1 MVLRSNAMSEAT
13 KLDRRSG
20 RPAPDLADPA
30 VRPPRLND
38 EVRVVR
44 ELGAGGMG
52 SVWLAEH
59 ARFGRVAVKF
69 LRWEEARG
77 PRERLRREAQLT
89 ARVEHPHA
97 VRIHERGEASDGAPF
112 LVLELIEGQSLAAR
126 LRERGALALE
136 DVCRLVAQVSSVL
149 EAAHALQVLHRDV
162 KPDNLMLVEGTPELF
177 VKVVD
182 FGIARAL
189 DGSETR
195 MLTLPGEILGT
206 PAYMAPE
213 QLVDGRPAS
222 KLSDLWGLS
231 VAAYEALTGE
241 RPFRG
246 TGRAGVCAAQVL
258 KRYERPSRVRS
269 ELSPS
274 LDAFFDRAFAIEPE
288 ARFQSAAELAA
299 SFDDAAHGR
308 SRAPAAPPRPTPLH
322 IPARLFGREREIS
335 IVLDAF
341 ERASIGRSRVL
352 FVTGYSGIGKT
363 ALVSA
368 VEQTMVAAGAIFVS
382 GKFDQFNRATPYDSL
397 IQALRELI
405 RARLLGGAELEPGAL
420 AGQSGSALIAVIPEL
435 EQLIGPQ
442 PPLEEVS
449 AAESRNRFQTAV
461 ERLVSTLAKSGHP
474 LVFFFDDLQWADL
487 ASIDLIVSLATDPE
501 SRHVLF
507 VGAYR
512 DNEID
517 AAHPLRAA
525 LERLAASPGTRET
538 LALGPLDEDAV
549 LDLVSATFP
558 GASGRARL
566 ASVCHAKTHG
576 NVFFLRR
583 LLESLS
589 EEGTLRFDHGTR
601 AWTWDLPAIE
611 ARAVTED
618 VVEFVASEIRRMP
631 REAGHAIAAAACI
644 GDFFDLDALSVAL
657 GRGRGATLE
666 LLRPSLSSEL
676 VLPATEGVRLAGDL
690 DVERTVF
697 RFAHDRIRQA
707 ARSLM
712 GDDDARV
719 VHAAVGRHLLR
730 TLGDAERER
739 RLFELVDHLN
749 VGVGEGA
756 QAEERSRLRA
766 LNLAAARRAVSS
778 AAFAPAHR
786 YMMRGLALLS
796 GDPWAEDFQETMA
809 LHVEGARS
817 AYLGGDYATMRALV
831 TLAVEHAHT
840 PLERVLA
847 REVELHALVA
857 QQKLVEVV
865 ALATELV
872 GELGFEL
879 PASPTSADVMR
890 IVGETAARVATVTV
904 DDLARMP
911 LALDPNV
918 IAALR
923 IQNDTMSSAYLAA
936 PNLLPIMGCNI
947 VRMTLES
954 GVCKESPYGFA
965 ILALVLSAGNAID
978 AAYAVGKLA
987 TELLGRVEDRSVQPR
1002 TLHVVTSFVRPFVEP
1017 MRVSIDEAR
1026 RVFRIGID
1034 VGDFEYAGWALHTM
1048 VRDGLFGGLPLDELE
1063 PMCARSMAIL
1073 EHHRQVAVTA
1083 CQAPFAQLIENLR
1096 GRATNPSRL
1105 VGPSYDEQT
1114 QHELFVAIA
1123 YRGAAF
1129 VLGVIAGYAR
1139 FLFRDLSGAREVLD
1153 ACAEYADGAVA
1164 TYNQVYFHQL
1174 RALALLGA
1182 VRAGGTDA
1190 ERAEREVAP
1199 HLAQLRIW
1207 QRFSPASH
1215 DHRVRLVEAE
1225 LARVRGEAG
1234 TDRLYDQA
1242 IALATEHAYLPEIA
1256 VGNELAYRYH
1266 DAAGHEMLA
1275 AAYFVAAIEA
1285 YERWGAQAKVTH
1297 LRTTGGR
1304 AH

>member
-1 MVLRSNAMSEAT
+1 MADAT
-13 KLDRRSG
+13 TIDRRSG
-20 RPAPDLADPA
+20 RPASDLPAPDLNAS
-30 VRPPRLND
+30 VRPPHLDD
-38 EVRVVR
+38 EVRLVR
-44 ELGAGGMG
+44 QLGAGGMG

-59 ARFGRVAVKF
+59 ARLGLVAVKI

-77 PRERLRREAQLT
+77 PRERLRREAKLT
-89 ARVEHPHA
+89 ARIDHPHA
-97 VRIHERGEASDGAPF
+97 VRILERGEAIDGAPY
-112 LVLELIEGQSLAAR
+112 LVLELIEGSSLAAR
-126 LRERGALALE
+126 LAEVGPLALE
-136 DVCRLVAQVSSVL
+136 DACRLVAQVASVL

-162 KPDNLMLVEGTPELF
+162 KPDNLMLVDGEPELF

-182 FGIARAL
+182 FGIARTI
-189 DGSETR
+189 DGSDTR
-195 MLTLPGEILGT
+195 LLTLPGEMIGT

-231 VAAYEALTGE
+231 VAAYEALTTQ

-246 TGRAGVCAAQVL
+246 SGRAGICAAQVL
-258 KRYERPSRVRS
+258 KRYERPSRARAD
-269 ELSPS
+269 LPPS
-274 LDAFFDRAFAIEPE
+274 LDGFFDRAFSVEPE
-288 ARFQSAAELAA
+288 ARFQSADELATA
-299 SFDDAAHGR
+299 FDDAAHGR
-308 SRAPAAPPRPTPLH
+308 TRAPSAPPKPAPLH
-322 IPARLFGREREIS
+322 IPARLFGREREIAL
-335 IVLDAF
+335 VLDAF
-341 ERASIGRSRVL
+341 ERASVGRTRVL
-352 FVTGYSGIGKT
+352 LVTGYSGIGKT
-363 ALVSA
+363 ALVAA
-368 VEQTMVAAGAIFVS
+368 VEQTLVAAGATFVS

-397 IQALRELI
+397 IRALRELI
-405 RARLLGGAELEPGAL
+405 RARILGGAALEVGAL

-461 ERLVSTLAKSGHP
+461 ERLVSTLARSGHP

-487 ASIDLIVSLATDPE
+487 ASIDLVVSLATDPE

-517 AAHPLRAA
+517 AAHPLRGA
-525 LERLAASPGTRET
+525 LERLGAAPGARET
-538 LALGPLDEDAV
+538 IALGPLDEDAV

-583 LLESLS
+583 LLESLCD
-589 EEGTLRFDHGTR
+589 EGTVRFDHGTR

-631 REAGHAIAAAACI
+631 REAGHAVAAAACI

-657 GRGRGATLE
+657 ERGRGATLE
-666 LLRPSLSSEL
+666 LLRPALASEL

-707 ARSLM
+707 ARSLV
-712 GDDDARV
+712 GDADARV
-719 VHAAVGRHLLR
+719 VHAAVGRHLVR

-749 VGVGEGA
+749 VGVGED
-756 QAEERSRLRA
+756 AEGDERNRLRA

-796 GDPWAEDFQETMA
+796 GDPWAEDFEQTMA

-831 TLAVEHAHT
+831 ALAVTHART

-865 ALATELV
+865 SLAIELV

-879 PASPTSADVMR
+879 PVSPTQADVQR
-890 IVGETAARVATVTV
+890 IVGETAMRVSTTTVE
-904 DDLARMP
+904 DLARMP

-947 VRMTLES
+947 VRLTLER

-978 AAYAVGKLA
+978 AAYAVGTLA
-987 TELLGRVEDRSVQPR
+987 TGLLGRVDDRTVHPR

-1017 MRVSIDEAR
+1017 MRVSIEEAR
-1026 RVFRIGID
+1026 RVFRIGMD

-1063 PMCARSMAIL
+1063 PMCTRSMGIL

-1083 CQAPFAQLIENLR
+1083 CQAPFAQLLENLR
-1096 GRATNPSRL
+1096 GRAPNPSRL

-1114 QHELFVAIA
+1114 QRELFAAIA

-1129 VLGVIAGYAR
+1129 VVGVVSAYAR
-1139 FLFRDLSGAREVLD
+1139 FLFRDFAGGLEVLD
-1153 ACAEYADGAVA
+1153 GCAQYADGAVA

-1174 RALALLGA
+1174 RALIVLGA
-1182 VRAGGTDA
+1182 ARPGGAAA
-1190 ERAEREVAP
+1190 ERAEHDVAP
-1199 HLAQLRIW
+1199 HLERLRTW

-1225 LARVRGEAG
+1225 LARVRGDRG

-1256 VGNELAYRYH
+1256 VANELAYRHH
-1266 DAAGHEMLA
+1266 DADGREMLA

-1285 YERWGAQAKVTH
+1285 YERWGAHAKAAH
-1297 LRTTGGR
+1297 LRTLGGR